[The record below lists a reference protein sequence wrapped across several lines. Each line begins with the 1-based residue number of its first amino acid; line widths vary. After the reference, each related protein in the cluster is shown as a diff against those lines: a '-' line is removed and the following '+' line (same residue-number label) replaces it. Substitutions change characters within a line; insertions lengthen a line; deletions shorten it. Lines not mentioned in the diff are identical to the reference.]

1 MEESILSDKYMLVSD
16 SNESSSQFDTK
27 KLSWRNLVEMAQ
39 NNLFKQHLDIMD
51 NYLTKNQV
59 VQQRKELYNK
69 LDSRSLSYAN

>member
-51 NYLTKNQV
+51 NYLTKN
-59 VQQRKELYNK
+59 
-69 LDSRSLSYAN
+69 